1 MNYCFLDQR
10 GTKDENF
17 DEYSF
22 GNLCFAV
29 VLCRCKIGAGN
40 PCNCQ
45 LSNYCR
51 RFGGAYS
58 FLSFL
63 EVNYVEC
70 FVFHLGSADGRL
82 RRSPDYRAHRSPGAS
97 D

>member
-1 MNYCFLDQR
+1 MNYYFLDQR
-10 GTKDENF
+10 EAKNENF
-17 DEYSF
+17 CEYSF
-22 GNLCFAV
+22 GGLYFAV
-29 VLCRCKIGAGN
+29 ILCHRQIDACD
-40 PCNCQ
+40 PCYRQ
-45 LSNYCR
+45 PGDYCR
-51 RFGGAYS
+51 RFSGAHS
-58 FLSFL
+58 LLSFL